1 MKNNYSV
8 RHLMA
13 FLSFFCWSGLSLV
26 AQTMPT
32 VQTLPYAQNF
42 DNLTANSTTYP
53 AGFQGWNAAGAPGSN
68 YVTNATLVG
77 DRALVA
83 SSTSSTNSGNVHNY
97 NGKIGFLNNSSLDLA
112 IGFAFSTTGKSSIE
126 IKYDAMVV
134 RNPFG
139 STVSDTRINEMVL
152 QYRIGDNTAFTSL
165 LSTAYQNNNVIQ
177 VTPATTAPQNLQ
189 TIKVSLPAE
198 CNNQPVIQIRWISKQ
213 VSGGGARPS
222 FAVDNINIDVKADTS
237 APVSDSGYPKADN
250 ILLDSFDFSDKLNEV
265 GKTYYVLV
273 PGGSTAPTAAQ
284 IKAGHDASDAAALQS
299 GFLDVTNAANVYTK
313 TFSGLTLN
321 ANYTVFSVSED
332 ALGNL
337 QATPAKVDVTIS
349 SAPIP
354 SLTTTVSTLDFGFS
368 EANLSSDN
376 LSYQIQGT
384 NISNPVTVTAND
396 KFTVSKDG
404 NTFSTSVSYL
414 AADFASG
421 ATPTVYVRFTPDA
434 IGSFSGQITHDAT
447 GATTKI
453 VTLTGVGIDPYQQGF
468 NDANVLSNSGWTQYN
483 VAGTANKWTP
493 TTVARNVNSGAGA
506 VIMNGYSDS
515 GASKDWLIS
524 PKLRL
529 DNAAKFDKAILL
541 SFYSRKFYAGTD
553 LKLMVSTDYD
563 GKSNPENA
571 TWTVIDGKFPTI
583 TGTYVQ
589 SQYIKLDSYK
599 TSHTYLAWVYET
611 TAGGANNA
619 AEWSFDDFAITN
631 TTGYIDANPVL
642 DFGDVN
648 VSGVS
653 GTQTFP
659 LKAEGYGDI
668 TVTAPADFQLSLDGS
683 SFQSTVVVSA
693 ADAAGSKQIYARF
706 TPSVKAL
713 TISGVLTVTG
723 TSLNKQIG
731 SFTGSSIPKA
741 DTFDVVT
748 YNLEFFGTDV
758 KDKSNKEFGPTDDAL
773 QIENV
778 AKVMNKLNADV
789 YVVQE
794 VSDEPALDALV
805 QKISINGK
813 TFDKVI
819 SPSWSY
825 SFNPA
830 DPNFPPQKLVVIY
843 NTQTATVK
851 NTRVM
856 FKDLYDQIR
865 AKTVTLNNYPSPENK
880 DENFFSSGRLP
891 YMVQIE
897 TNVGG
902 VKKLINLVD
911 LHARA
916 NSGSDISKY
925 NMRKYDAQVLKDSL
939 DTYYANSNLII
950 LGDYNDDVSKSVI
963 TPNPSSYKMFV
974 DDQTNYNALTLEISK
989 AGAYTYLSSGGFLD
1003 HIMISNELNDQYI
1016 ANSIAVYDP
1025 RNDINNYTNTT
1036 SDHGPVIARF
1046 ELKSSNLSTIDFE
1059 TKNGYAVQAY
1069 PNPTTDVVNVIVKT
1083 NTDKKLKLKF
1093 YDVSGHLLGN
1103 PVDINATQDVSTTA
1117 VPVSYLQTG
1126 IYFYTLTEN
1135 NKVVYKGK
1143 IIKK

>member
-13 FLSFFCWSGLSLV
+13 FLSFFCWFGNLF

-32 VQTLPYAQNF
+32 PQSITPEFVQNF
-42 DNLTANSTTYP
+42 STLAAGSTTYP
-53 AGFQGWNAAGAPGSN
+53 PGFQGWTANAGAPGTSYN
-68 YVTNATLVG
+68 TALTATNQNL
-77 DRALVA
+77 RA
-83 SSTSSTNSGNVHNY
+83 SSTANTNSGGVHNY
-97 NGKIGFLNNSSLDLA
+97 NGKIGFLDTNSLDAA
-112 IGFAFSTTGKSSIE
+112 IGFAFVATNSKNIQV
-126 IKYDAMVV
+126 KYDAMVI
-134 RNPFG
+134 RNPYNG
-139 STVSDTRINEMVL
+139 TTNLCIYEMAL
-152 QYRIGDNTAFTSL
+152 QYRIGTTGPFITIPE
-165 LSTAYQNNNVIQ
+165 TAYLSDKTVPLDVNKTEPINSRTIKTNL
-177 VTPATTAPQNLQ
+177 PAT
-189 TIKVSLPAE
+189 
-198 CNNQPVIQIRWISKQ
+198 CNNQPIVQIRWIAKQ
-213 VSGGGARPS
+213 NVGGGARPS
-222 FAVDNINIDVKADTS
+222 FAIDDLDIREDIV
-237 APVSDSGYPKADN
+237 APVSAVGYPKADN
-250 ILLDSFDFSDKLNEV
+250 ILSESFDFSDKLDEI

-273 PGGSTAPTAAQ
+273 PGGSAAPTAAQ
-284 IKAGHDASDAAALQS
+284 IKAGQDANSAAALQS
-299 GFLDVTNAANVYTK
+299 GFLDVTDITQVYTK
-313 TFSGLTLN
+313 TFSGLTLDT
-321 ANYTVFSVSED
+321 NYTVFSVTED
-332 ALGNL
+332 IFGNL
-337 QATPAKVDVTIS
+337 LATPAKVDASIL
-349 SAPIP
+349 SAPVP
-354 SLTTTVSTLDFGFS
+354 SMVTTVSALDFGFS
-368 EANLSSDN
+368 ETGFNSDN
-376 LSYQIQGT
+376 FNYQIQGT
-384 NISNPVTVTAND
+384 NITTDVTVTATG

-404 NTFSTSVSYL
+404 TAFGTSVVY
-414 AADFASG
+414 AASDFASG
-421 ATPTVYVRFTPDA
+421 ATPTVYARFTPDA
-434 IGSFSGQITHDAT
+434 LGSFSGQIENKNLGAAT
-447 GATTKI
+447 KTVALSGT
-453 VTLTGVGIDPYQQGF
+453 GIDPYTQGF
-468 NDANVLSNSGWTQYN
+468 NDANVLTNSGWTQYN
-483 VAGTANKWTP
+483 VAGTANKWIT
-493 TTVARNVNSGAGA
+493 TTVARNINSGAGA

-529 DNAAKFDKAILL
+529 DNTAKFDKMILL
-541 SFYSRKFYAGTD
+541 SYYSRKFYAGTD
-553 LKLMVSTDYD
+553 LKLMVSTNYD
-563 GKSNPENA
+563 GKSNPETA
-571 TWTVIDGKFPTI
+571 TWVELDGKFPTI

-589 SQYIKLDSYK
+589 SQYIKLEGYK

-611 TAGGANNA
+611 TAGGTNNA

-631 TTGYIDANPVL
+631 ETGYVDANPVL

-648 VSGVS
+648 VSATS
-653 GTQTFP
+653 GSQAFL
-659 LKAEGYGDI
+659 LKAEGHGDI
-668 TVTAPADFQLSLDGS
+668 TLTAPADYQLSLNDNL
-683 SFQSTVVVSA
+683 FQSSVVVSA
-693 ADAAGSKQIYARF
+693 ADAVASKKIYARF
-706 TPSVKAL
+706 VPSVKKL

-723 TSLNKQIG
+723 TALNKQIG

-758 KDKSNKEFGPTDDAL
+758 KDKSNKEFGPIDDAL

-805 QKISINGK
+805 QKISVNGK

-825 SFNPA
+825 SFKPT

-865 AKTVTLNNYPSPENK
+865 AKTVTLNNYPSP
-880 DENFFSSGRLP
+880 DGDDGDFFSSGRLP

-902 VKKLINLVD
+902 VKKLLNLVD

-916 NSGSDISKY
+916 NSGSDMNKY

-939 DTYYANSNLII
+939 DRYYANSNLII
-950 LGDYNDDVSKSVI
+950 LGDYNDDVDESVI
-963 TPNPSSYKMFV
+963 SPNPSTYKMFV
-974 DDQTNYNALTLEISK
+974 DDKTNYTPLTLEISK
-989 AGAYTYLSSGGFLD
+989 AGAFSYLSSNGFLD

-1016 ANSIAVYDP
+1016 ENSIAVYDP
-1025 RNDINNYTNTT
+1025 RNDIANYTNTT

-1046 ELKSSNLSTIDFE
+1046 ELKPTLSVIDFE
-1059 TKNGYAVQAY
+1059 TKNGYFVQAY

-1083 NTDKKLKLKF
+1083 ATDKKLKLKF
-1093 YDVSGHLLGN
+1093 YDVSGHLIGN
-1103 PVDINATQDVSTTA
+1103 PVEINATQDLNTTA
-1117 VPVSYLQTG
+1117 VPVSYLQSG

-1135 NKVVYKGK
+1135 NKIVYKGK

>member
-1 MKNNYSV
+1 MKKLYFS
-8 RHLMA
+8 RQLLA
-13 FLSFFCWSGLSLV
+13 FLCFFGCCSLSLV
-26 AQTMPT
+26 AQTMPAA
-32 VQTLPYAQNF
+32 QTLPYTQNF
-42 DNLTANSTTYP
+42 DALAAGSTAYP
-53 AGFQGWNAAGAPGSN
+53 AGFQGWSAASTQNTGVYN
-68 YVTNATLVG
+68 TTLVG
-77 DRALVA
+77 DKNLTANGTA
-83 SSTSSTNSGNVHNY
+83 AINGGNIYNY
-97 NGKIGFLNNSSLDLA
+97 NGKIGFLNTTSVDLT
-112 IGFAFSTTGKSSIE
+112 IGFAFSSLNNKA
-126 IKYDAMVV
+126 IKVEYDAMII
-134 RNPFG
+134 RNVFDG
-139 STVSDTRINEMVL
+139 TTNNRLQELAL
-152 QYRIGDNTAFTSL
+152 QYRVGTTGAFITISSPVYSNNSTTQQTSAVTTPLDNKTTRM
-165 LSTAYQNNNVIQ
+165 I
-177 VTPATTAPQNLQ
+177 VT
-189 TIKVSLPAE
+189 LPSD
-198 CNNQPVIQIRWISKQ
+198 CDNQPIVQIRWIARLK
-213 VSGGGARPS
+213 SGSTGSRQS
-222 FAVDNINIDVKADTS
+222 FAIDNIDVRSDIV
-237 APVSDSGYPKADN
+237 APINGVGYPKTDTV
-250 ILLDSFDFSDKLNEV
+250 LSDSFNFLNQLNET
-265 GKTYYVLV
+265 GKTYFVLL
-273 PGGSTAPTAAQ
+273 PSGSAEPTAAQ
-284 IKAGHDASDAAALQS
+284 IKLGLDANGTAALQS
-299 GFLDVTNAANVYTK
+299 GILDVTDASQVYTK
-313 TFSGLTLN
+313 SFTGLTSN
-321 ANYTVFSVSED
+321 TSYSVYSVSED
-332 ALGNL
+332 TAGNI
-337 QATPAKVDVTIS
+337 QATVNKIDVTTSNVVVPVLSTS
-349 SAPIP
+349 S
-354 SLTTTVSTLDFGFS
+354 STLDLGFS
-368 EANLSSDN
+368 EANFDSDN
-376 LSYQIQGT
+376 FSYQIQGT
-384 NISNPVTVTAND
+384 NISTPVTVTATG
-396 KFTVSKDG
+396 KFTISKDG
-404 NTFSTSVSYL
+404 TTFGTSVSYP
-414 AADFASG
+414 AVDFASG

-434 IGSFSGQITHDAT
+434 LGSFSGQITHEAT
-447 GATTKI
+447 GATTKT
-453 VTLTGVGIDPYQQGF
+453 VTLTGAGIDPYTQGF
-468 NDANVLSNSGWTQYN
+468 NDQNVLSNSGWTQYN
-483 VAGTANKWTP
+483 VAGTANKWTS
-493 TTVARNVNSGAGA
+493 TTVARNINSGTGA

-529 DNAAKFDKAILL
+529 DNTAKFDKAILL

-563 GKSNPENA
+563 GKSNPESA
-571 TWTVIDGKFPTI
+571 TWTVLDGKFPVI
-583 TGTYVQ
+583 TGTYTQ
-589 SQYIKLDSYK
+589 SQYIKLDNYK

-611 TAGGANNA
+611 TAGGTNNA

-631 TTGYIDANPVL
+631 EAGYLDTNAVL

-648 VSGVS
+648 VNGVS
-653 GTQTFP
+653 GTEAFS

-668 TVTAPADFQLSLDGS
+668 TVTAPADFQLSLDGT
-683 SFQSTVVVSA
+683 SFQSTVVVSS
-693 ADAAGSKQIYARF
+693 ADAATNKKIYARF
-706 TPSVKAL
+706 VPSVKAL

-741 DTFDVVT
+741 DTFDIVT
-748 YNLEFFGTDV
+748 YNLEFFGTDI
-758 KDKSNKEFGPTDDAL
+758 KDASNKEFGPIDDAL

-805 QKISINGK
+805 QKISVNGK

-865 AKTVTLNNYPSPENK
+865 AKTVALNNYPSPDNK

-897 TNVGG
+897 TNIGG
-902 VKKLINLVD
+902 VKKLLNLVD

-916 NSGSDISKY
+916 NSGSDMNKY

-939 DTYYANSNLII
+939 DRYYANSNLII

-963 TPNPSSYKMFV
+963 SPNPSSYKMFV

-989 AGAYTYLSSGGFLD
+989 AGAYSYLSSGGFLD

-1016 ANSIAVYDP
+1016 ANSTAVYDP

-1046 ELKSSNLSTIDFE
+1046 ELKASNLSTIDFE
-1059 TKNGYAVQAY
+1059 TKNGYAVHAY
-1069 PNPTTDVVNVIVKT
+1069 PNPTTDVVNVVVKT

-1103 PVDINATQDVSTTA
+1103 TVDINATQDASTTA